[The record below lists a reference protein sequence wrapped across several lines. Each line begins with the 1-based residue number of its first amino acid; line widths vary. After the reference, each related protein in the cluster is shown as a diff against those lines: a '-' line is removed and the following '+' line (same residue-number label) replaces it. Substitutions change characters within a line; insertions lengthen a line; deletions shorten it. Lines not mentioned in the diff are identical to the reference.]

1 MVTVR
6 SARLVAAAVCG
17 IIRHLGRDQGDPAGG
32 APPRTCIA
40 VDGGIFVRYGFYREL
55 LKQGVRDILGD
66 AVADQVHIS
75 FCAHAQDYV
84 QGLLCDR
91 FSLLIPPCDEVH
103 TVPPSPA
110 IQTQFNLQASFQL
123 RRPM

>member
-40 VDGGIFVRYGFYREL
+40 ADGGIFVRYAFYREL
-55 LKQGVRDILGD
+55 LKQGVRDTLGD
-66 AVADQVHIS
+66 AVADQVHTL
-75 FCAHAQDYV
+75 FCAYPHGHMRGFHCV
-84 QGLLCDR
+84 GSPLMM
-91 FSLLIPPCDEVH
+91 PP
-103 TVPPSPA
+103 
-110 IQTQFNLQASFQL
+110 FG
-123 RRPM
+123 

>member
-17 IIRHLGRDQGDPAGG
+17 IMRHLGRDQGDPAGG
-32 APPRTCIA
+32 PPPRTCIA

-66 AVADQVHIS
+66 AVADQVHS
-75 FCAHAQDYV
+75 LFLAQPQDHEQSCLSV
-84 QGLLCDR
+84 N
-91 FSLLIPPCDEVH
+91 SLDKVH
-103 TVPPSPA
+103 TVALSLCHPGSA
-110 IQTQFNLQASFQL
+110 
-123 RRPM
+123 